1 MLHLPSSWDQTS
13 RRPRNREPSLRDC
26 IVLSVRSRSPIHSP
40 AAIALRSS
48 VEGAVPR
55 LNLQTNSGSDSSME
69 PSIATPAKSVL
80 GNSELDPSTSLIRGL
95 SLLDSVLLL
104 AGGIIGSS
112 IFLTA
117 KDIAGPLPH
126 PVLFL
131 LVWVLGALIS
141 LCACFAFAELGSM
154 FPDSGGQYIY
164 LREAYGDLIAF
175 LYGWMLF
182 SVANGGTIAALSVA
196 AAAYVGQV
204 VPFVSQ
210 AHVMFTVLGVAFTRA
225 HLFGLVLIAV
235 LTYVN
240 VVGLRWG
247 ALLQNVSTWTKFT
260 AMAAFVGL
268 GFLIGMGH
276 WSNFQSHGV
285 SLTMGLGPSQLISV
299 LGVGLIAVFWAYDGW
314 VYITWVA
321 GEVKEP
327 RRNVPLA
334 MVLGVLAVA
343 VIYIAM
349 NLTYMYALPIKEIA
363 SYETIAHAAAAALF
377 SPRAAAWLSLMI
389 AVSCFSAAAT
399 CTLSGARVYLA
410 MAQDGVFFKK
420 MAVIHPKWRTPAF
433 SLIGQ
438 GIWAAALTV
447 SGRYD
452 QLYTYV
458 IYGMVLSYTLTVI
471 ALFWLRWKRPDIS
484 RPYRCTGYPWLPAI
498 YVLIGAAWT
507 LNTII
512 TRPTEAFWG
521 SAIVLLGVPGY
532 LYWTRS
538 NRTTAAME

>member
-1 MLHLPSSWDQTS
+1 
-13 RRPRNREPSLRDC
+13 
-26 IVLSVRSRSPIHSP
+26 
-40 AAIALRSS
+40 
-48 VEGAVPR
+48 
-55 LNLQTNSGSDSSME
+55 ME
-69 PSIATPAKSVL
+69 
-80 GNSELDPSTSLIRGL
+80 STSLTATAAPSDKTDAQPTLVRGL
-95 SLLDSVLLL
+95 GLLDSVLLL
-104 AGGIIGSS
+104 VSGIIGSS

-117 KDIAGPLPH
+117 KDIAGPLPQ

-131 LVWVLGALIS
+131 AVWVLGALIS

-154 FPDSGGQYIY
+154 FPDSGGQYVY
-164 LREAYGDLIAF
+164 LREAYGDLVAF

-196 AAAYVGQV
+196 SAAYLGQV
-204 VPFVSQ
+204 LPFISPD
-210 AHVMFTVLGVAFTRA
+210 HVAFSMLGIAVTRA
-225 HLFGLVLIAV
+225 HLLGLALIAI

-247 ALLQNVSTWTKFT
+247 TLLQNVSTWTKFT
-260 AMAAFVGL
+260 AMAAFVVL
-268 GFLIGMGH
+268 GFAIGKGD
-276 WSNFQSHGV
+276 WSHFQAHGV
-285 SLTMGLGPSQLISV
+285 GLMMGLSTTQLISV

-314 VYITWVA
+314 VYITWVS
-321 GEVKEP
+321 GEVKNP

-334 MVLGVLAVA
+334 MVLGVVAVA

-349 NLTYMYALPIKEIA
+349 NVTYTYALPLSEVAKH
-363 SYETIAHAAAAALF
+363 ETIAHAAAATLF
-377 SPRAAAWLSLMI
+377 SPQAAVWLSLVI
-389 AVSCFSAAAT
+389 AISCFSAAAT
-399 CTLSGARVYLA
+399 CTLAGARVYLA
-410 MAQDGVFFKK
+410 MAQDGVFFKR

-438 GIWAAALTV
+438 GIWAAALTL

-471 ALFWLRWKRPDIS
+471 GMFLLRWKRPDIP

-507 LNTII
+507 LNTVI
-512 TRPTEAFWG
+512 TRPWEAFWG
-521 SAIVLLGVPGY
+521 TAIVLIGVPGY
-532 LYWTRS
+532 LYWKRS
-538 NRTTAAME
+538 ARRSL

>member
-1 MLHLPSSWDQTS
+1 METTPVLQSPDTPPSGTS
-13 RRPRNREPSLRDC
+13 SSDSKPSL
-26 IVLSVRSRSPIHSP
+26 V
-40 AAIALRSS
+40 
-48 VEGAVPR
+48 
-55 LNLQTNSGSDSSME
+55 
-69 PSIATPAKSVL
+69 
-80 GNSELDPSTSLIRGL
+80 RGL
-95 SLLDSVLLL
+95 GLLDSVLLL
-104 AGGIIGSS
+104 VSGIIGSS

-117 KDIAGPLPH
+117 KDIASPLPQ

-164 LREAYGDLIAF
+164 LREAFGDLTAF

-196 AAAYVGQV
+196 SAAYTGQV
-204 VPFVSQ
+204 FPIVSES
-210 AHVMFTVLGVAFTRA
+210 HVVVAFAGIVITRA
-225 HLFGLVLIAV
+225 HLLGLVLIAL

-260 AMAAFVGL
+260 AMAAFVVL
-268 GFLIGMGH
+268 GFAIGKGH
-276 WSNFQSHGV
+276 WSNFHSQGV
-285 SLTMGLGPSQLISV
+285 SLNMGLGPAQLISA

-334 MVLGVLAVA
+334 MVLGVLAVG
-343 VIYIAM
+343 VIYVAM
-349 NLTYMYALPIKEIA
+349 NLTYMYALPLKEIA
-363 SYETIAHAAAAALF
+363 THETIAHAAAAALF
-377 SPRAAAWLSLMI
+377 SPRAAVWLSLMI

-410 MAQDGVFFKK
+410 MAQDGVFFKR
-420 MAVIHPKWRTPAF
+420 MAEIHPKWRTPAF

-438 GIWAAALTV
+438 GVWAAVLTI

-471 ALFWLRWKRPDIS
+471 GMFLLRWKRPDIP

-498 YVLIGAAWT
+498 YVLIGTVWT
-507 LNTII
+507 LNTIF

-521 SAIVLLGVPGY
+521 TAIVLVGVPFY
-532 LYWTRS
+532 LFWKRS
-538 NRTTAAME
+538 NRKQSSSPVSNI